1 MNNEFFEALQM
12 LEREKGIKA
21 DYLIEKITNAIVIAV
36 KKDYEVADNVTVVI
50 DPDNGR
56 FSVSITKMVV
66 DIVEVPETE
75 ILLDEALAYDPKAK
89 VGFPCVMHLDT
100 KKFGRIAAQTAKH
113 VIRQGIREAE
123 RSQMLEQFQEKV
135 CEIVTATVQKIE
147 PQTGNAT
154 VEIDHN
160 EFLLFKNDQLP
171 SDELHEGDRIKVYVV
186 DVVNL
191 DRRCSLKISRTHKD
205 LVKRLFELEVPEIY
219 DGTIEVK
226 SISREAGTRTK
237 IAVMSHNPDVDPI
250 GACVGPERQ
259 PYLGHRRRAPT
270 ARRSTSSA
278 IRRTTPPSSR
288 RPSPPPPSWT
298 SRSCRAPNGPAGS
311 PSRIT
316 SSRWPSATR
325 ARTPSWPPN

>member
-89 VGFPCVMHLDT
+89 VGFPCVMHLGT
-100 KKFGRIAAQTAKH
+100 PRSSAASPP
-113 VIRQGIREAE
+113 RP
-123 RSQMLEQFQEKV
+123 RSTSSARASARRSAARCWSSSRRRSARLSPPPSRRSSPRP
-135 CEIVTATVQKIE
+135 A
-147 PQTGNAT
+147 NAT

-219 DGTIEVK
+219 GRD
-226 SISREAGTRTK
+226 
-237 IAVMSHNPDVDPI
+237 D
-250 GACVGPERQ
+250 
-259 PYLGHRRRAPT
+259 
-270 ARRSTSSA
+270 
-278 IRRTTPPSSR
+278 
-288 RPSPPPPSWT
+288 
-298 SRSCRAPNGPAGS
+298 
-311 PSRIT
+311 
-316 SSRWPSATR
+316 
-325 ARTPSWPPN
+325 